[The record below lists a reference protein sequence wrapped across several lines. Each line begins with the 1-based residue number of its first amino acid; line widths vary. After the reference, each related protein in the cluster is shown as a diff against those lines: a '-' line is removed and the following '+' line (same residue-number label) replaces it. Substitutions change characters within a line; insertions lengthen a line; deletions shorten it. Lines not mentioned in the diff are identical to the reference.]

1 MSAQRVTQAEGHAR
15 KALEKKEMAHT
26 ISIVVVLVVCRLRG
40 IIECRITSVRDV
52 GPPMAI
58 MNTMPERWDSWGEDL
73 LVESHSSSS
82 DWHNYDLCDSR
93 NMLLH

>member
-1 MSAQRVTQAEGHAR
+1 ME
-15 KALEKKEMAHT
+15 HT
-26 ISIVVVLVVCRLRG
+26 ISIIVILLIYRLRR

-82 DWHNYDLCDSR
+82 NWHNYDLRDSR
-93 NMLLH
+93 DMLLY

>member
-1 MSAQRVTQAEGHAR
+1 ME
-15 KALEKKEMAHT
+15 HT
-26 ISIVVVLVVCRLRG
+26 IGIVVVLLVCRLRG

-82 DWHNYDLCDSR
+82 DWHNYDLCDSCD
-93 NMLLH
+93 MLLH